1 MIRGTTPTHIFTIP
15 FETDLIK
22 DVRVI
27 YAQNSVVVVQK
38 NISSC
43 KLGDH
48 ELSVSLSQEETLKF
62 DCTRPV
68 EIQLKINMVDTSV
81 VASNIML
88 VDVGKVLSDEVM

>member
-1 MIRGTTPTHIFTIP
+1 MIRGTTPTHIFSIP
-15 FETDLIK
+15 FETELIK

-27 YAQNSVVVVQK
+27 YAQNSEIVIEK
-38 NISSC
+38 TIKSC
-43 KLGDH
+43 RLNDH
-48 ELSVSLSQEETLKF
+48 ELIVSLSQDETLKF
-62 DCTRPV
+62 NHTRPV